1 MAVGSKKLV
10 IEILADANKAHRG
23 FQAVIKSSD
32 TMGRRVK
39 RAALVAGT
47 ALASMAAAAAIGL
60 AYLGV
65 KVVKMAAQFEESMNK
80 IRGLVGASAKD
91 MALYEDA
98 VLSMAG
104 KVGKSAME
112 LSEALYFVTS
122 SGFSGAKAVKVL
134 ERAATASAAGLGD
147 TKVVA
152 DALTTALNVYRKE
165 NLKAAKATDI
175 MVAAVR
181 EGKME
186 PEEMAENLG
195 KVLSMAKLSKVGFEE
210 VAGALAAMSLA
221 GGDTAEASVA
231 LNQFFTVLAKET
243 PKSVAAL
250 EDMGLTF
257 KGLREV
263 IAERGLLAGMTLFY
277 DKALDTGDALG
288 ALTKAL
294 GNVRAARAVLQMM
307 SLDGEQLA
315 GIMKRVAN
323 STGDTD
329 EAFRKVGEGTMFK
342 FKKASEGLNTIL
354 IRIGSAALPV
364 INDLLD
370 VLAGNYLPRFSEW
383 VKTHRKQIREF
394 FRTVGQ
400 KIGDAAQAT
409 GRFLEQ
415 LEGLLSWVNKHGGT
429 ILRFF
434 NALADAAAA
443 MSMGSG
449 LLNALGGDGGDGNKP
464 AGSGG
469 GKTASTQHPKGPKG
483 RRPRAT
489 GGIVSGPEYSLL
501 GEAGPEAVIPLTRPR
516 RAAEVMA
523 QAGLGGG
530 PTFQNCSFYGAPM
543 DDWLRKL
550 TKAQSVRATR
560 LARGVA

>member
-1 MAVGSKKLV
+1 MPIGSKKLV

-32 TMGRRVK
+32 TMGKRVK

-47 ALASMAAAAAIGL
+47 AIASMAAAAAIGL
-60 AYLGV
+60 AYMAV
-65 KVVKMAAQFEESMNK
+65 KVVKMAAEFEESMDK

-98 VLSMAG
+98 VLTMAG
-104 KVGKSAME
+104 NVGKSAME
-112 LSEALYFVTS
+112 LSGALYFITS
-122 SGFSGAKAVKVL
+122 SGFSGAKALKVL
-134 ERAATASAAGLGD
+134 DRAATASAAGLGD

-152 DALTTALNVYRKE
+152 DALTTALNVYRKSG
-165 NLKAAKATDI
+165 LKAAKATDI

-186 PEEMAENLG
+186 PEEMAENMG
-195 KVLSMAKLSKVGFEE
+195 KVLSMAKLSKVEFEE

-243 PKSVAAL
+243 PKSVEAL

-257 KGLREV
+257 KGLRDV
-263 IAERGLLAGMTLFY
+263 IDRQGLLEGMTLFY
-277 DKALDTGDALG
+277 DKAMDTGDALG

-315 GIMKRVAN
+315 GIMKRVAK

-329 EAFRKVGEGTMFK
+329 EAFTKVSEGTMFK
-342 FKKASEGLNTIL
+342 FRKASEGLNTIL

-370 VLAGNYLPRFSEW
+370 ALATNYLPRFSTW
-383 VKTHRKQIREF
+383 VKEHRKQIREF
-394 FRTVGQ
+394 FQTVGQ
-400 KIGDAAQAT
+400 KIGEAADST
-409 GRFLEQ
+409 YRFLVQ
-415 LEGLLSWVNKHGGT
+415 LGELLSWVNRNGGT
-429 ILRFF
+429 VTR
-434 NALADAAAA
+434 ALQAMADALRAI
-443 MSMGSG
+443 SLGSG
-449 LLNALGGDGGDGNKP
+449 VWSAASEAYEAQKNPDT
-464 AGSGG
+464 SG
-469 GKTASTQHPKGPKG
+469 GKTASTTKPHG
-483 RRPRAT
+483 RPVRPEAN
-489 GGIVSGPEYSLL
+489 GGIVIGPEYSLL
-501 GEAGPEAVIPLTRPR
+501 GEDGAEAVIPLTKPQ

-530 PTFQNCSFYGAPM
+530 ATTVNVYLDGKLIESHVTKRQGQRARRNARTWGYAP
-543 DDWLRKL
+543 
-550 TKAQSVRATR
+550 A
-560 LARGVA
+560 